1 MKEEKIVYASTMS
14 NIQWALKKY
23 NKQTKLFKCILYI
36 GPVISIFQKGLMWFV
51 ETKIFT
57 VHDSIFKIICMWM

>member
-36 GPVISIFQKGLMWFV
+36 GPVISIFQKGLM
-51 ETKIFT
+51 
-57 VHDSIFKIICMWM
+57 